1 MLKNLFIYIYYIYN
15 LFIYNYNGII
25 ITTTLYNKNPE
36 NNLNIFTGNEKN
48 ILLEVRTLGL
58 RISGM

>member
-1 MLKNLFIYIYYIYN
+1 MLKNLFIYIYYICN